1 MTDLNALSYTEE
13 HEWIATDPGA
23 AVVTV
28 GITDFAADKL
38 GDVVFVEL
46 PAVGTQI
53 SAGAVVGEIE
63 STKSVGEL
71 YAPVAGEVV
80 EINDAVVD
88 DPSLVNAEP
97 FEGGWLIK
105 VAVAEGALDGLL
117 TRDAYV
123 ALTEG

>member
-1 MTDLNALSYTEE
+1 MTDLNALSYTDE
-13 HEWIATDPGA
+13 HEWIAADGS
-23 AVVTV
+23 VVTV
-28 GITDFAADKL
+28 GITDYAADKL

-46 PAVGTQI
+46 PAVGAEI
-53 SAGAVVGEIE
+53 AAGTVVGEIE

-71 YAPVAGEVV
+71 YAPVTGTIV

-97 FEGGWLIK
+97 FAGGWLIK
-105 VAVAEGALDGLL
+105 VSVADGALDGLL
-117 TRDAYV
+117 DRDAYV

>member
-1 MTDLNALSYTEE
+1 MTDLSALKYTDE
-13 HEWIATDPGA
+13 HEWLAIDGTTA
-23 AVVTV
+23 TV
-28 GITDFAADKL
+28 GITDYAADKL

-46 PAVGTQI
+46 PAVGTEI
-53 SAGAVVGEIE
+53 TAGSVVGEIE

-71 YAPVAGEVV
+71 YAPLAGTIVEV
-80 EINDAVVD
+80 NDAVVD

-105 VAVAEGALDGLL
+105 LTIADGAADELLD
-117 TRDAYV
+117 RDAYT